1 VPEPHPPK
9 KSKRLVLLLAL
20 VGCAAQ
26 SSSSKPPSTTTATRA
41 AGAPAS
47 QNTPVDWL
55 EAVARH
61 APSLAD
67 KLRECAAGA
76 CEAESFSW
84 CERDGW
90 REDACSFRHPREG
103 SIYVTR
109 RDQQLNWVS
118 IKVSRDPAALFEM
131 LAKVPSVVFRDG
143 RERLDLAIGPTTHLV
158 AWPGGEVELF
168 KVTPLRGLPELLGAM
183 RSEGNVQRMLKP
195 TRLHLGRDDF
205 GFFSYREQRGSTTW
219 EAGYT
224 CIPVSEPG
232 DDKELMAALA
242 QHWGKGR
249 DETIG
254 LLGVEVGARLFEN
267 GWVAVDLRTY
277 PGLRTTSQMILFYG
291 SPSTALSELD
301 PRCDPDEDRPEQPA
315 P

>member
-1 VPEPHPPK
+1 M
-9 KSKRLVLLLAL
+9 LLLAL
-20 VGCAAQ
+20 VGCAAH

-41 AGAPAS
+41 ADAPANQS
-47 QNTPVDWL
+47 TPVDWL

-67 KLRECAAGA
+67 KLRECDAGE
-76 CEAESFSW
+76 CEAEAFSW

-90 REDACSFRHPREG
+90 SGDACSFRHPREG

-109 RDQQLNWVS
+109 KDQRLSWVS
-118 IKVSRDPAALFEM
+118 ITVSRDPAALFET

-143 RERLDLAIGPTTHLV
+143 RERLHLAIGPKAYLV
-158 AWPGGEVELF
+158 AWPSGNVELF
-168 KVTPLRGLPELLGAM
+168 KVTPLSDLPELLGGM
-183 RSEGNVQRMLKP
+183 RSEGNVQRMLRP
-195 TRLHLGRDDF
+195 TRLHVGRDDF
-205 GFFSYREQRGSTTW
+205 GFFSYREQRGTTTW

-232 DDKELMAALA
+232 DDEAVMGALA
-242 QHWGKGR
+242 RHWGKGR
-249 DETIG
+249 DETIQV
-254 LLGVEVGARLFEN
+254 LGAELGARLFEN

-277 PGLRTTSQMILFYG
+277 PGLRRTSQMILFYG
-291 SPSTALSELD
+291 SPSTALSELG
-301 PRCDPDEDRPEQPA
+301 PHCDPDEDRPEQPA